1 MLFKSILALM
11 ALGLLTITG
20 WAQTDSSFH
29 PNKKPVLD
37 LPLFTGQI
45 RIDGDLSDPAWRE
58 AAVASNFAEANPGDQ
73 VRPPVQTKVLAGYDE
88 NHLYLAFIAYD
99 SPRAIRAS
107 MRDRDEIFNDD
118 YIGMILDT
126 YGNGAWAYEIFLNPL
141 GIQGDLR
148 WNQNG
153 SEDETFDIVF
163 YSKGKVTDSGYQV
176 EVSIPFSSLRFPD
189 KPEQTWRATFWRNMP
204 RQSRYQM
211 TWASFSR
218 DEPCWP
224 CQFGILKGIRNVK
237 AGSNF
242 EVLPALTGSQAGYIS
257 NDTNPRSPFHNEKAK
272 EELSLNMRALASSN
286 IVFDLAVNPDFSQV
300 ESDPGQIDVN
310 SNFALFFQ
318 ERRPFFQEGSD
329 LYSTWVEAVYTRS
342 INEPEVAGKMT
353 AQLGRTSLGYFGA
366 RDKSS
371 PIILPLSERTV
382 IVQNGKS
389 TSNVFRIKR
398 SLLEDS
404 FIGAMAT
411 MRSFDDGGSGAL
423 LSTESSL
430 RFIRNYRLNLQ
441 LAASRIGEPNKP
453 ELTSDVEEKYFAGGH
468 TVALDGETFWGHAVV
483 ATLVRD
489 ARLWNGNLSYV
500 ELSPTFRTDNGFE
513 TRNDFRRIEFW
524 SGLFFRPNGSL
535 IDEITPQ
542 IDIARLWNFRKER
555 KDEWIRPEL
564 NILFKS
570 MTSLDISY
578 LWSRETYKNIYFPG
592 IRGGSIDI
600 SSNFS
605 RYLAIDGALEWGNRI
620 ARNVNPPVLGRM
632 LSAHMSA
639 SFRPIQRM
647 VISPEFNYARMK
659 YPDREEDIFN
669 GFILRNSLKYQFTRE
684 LMLRL
689 IVEYDDFDKNLSVE
703 PLLSYKINPFTIF
716 YVGSSHGYHD
726 YDIPERQLTNTRQ
739 QFFLKFQ
746 YLFQV

>member
-11 ALGLLTITG
+11 ALGLLTVTG
-20 WAQTDSSFH
+20 WTQTDSSFH
-29 PNKKPVLD
+29 PNMKPVLD
-37 LPLFTGQI
+37 MPLFTSEI
-45 RIDGDLSDPAWRE
+45 KIDGDLSDPAWRE
-58 AAVASNFAEANPGDQ
+58 AAVASNFAEDNPGDQ
-73 VRPPVQTKVLAGYDE
+73 VRPPVQTKVLTGYDE

-99 SPRAIRAS
+99 SPDAVRAS

-118 YIGMILDT
+118 YIGMVLDT
-126 YGNGAWAYEIFLNPL
+126 YGNGTWAYEIFLNPL

-153 SEDETFDIVF
+153 SEDATFDIVF

-189 KPEQTWRATFWRNMP
+189 QAEQNWRATFWRNMP
-204 RQSRYQM
+204 RESRYQM

-218 DEPCWP
+218 DVPCWP
-224 CQFGILKGIRNVK
+224 CQFGTLKGIKNVK

-242 EVLPALTGSQAGYIS
+242 EVLPALTASQAGYITD
-257 NDTNPRSPFHNEKAK
+257 DTNPRSPFHNDNAK
-272 EELSLNMRALASSN
+272 GELSLNMRALASSN

-310 SNFALFFQ
+310 SNFALFFE

-329 LYSTWVEAVYTRS
+329 LYSTWVNAVYTRS
-342 INEPEVAGKMT
+342 INEPEIAGKMT
-353 AQLGRTSLGYFGA
+353 AQLGRTSVAYFGA

-371 PIILPLSERTV
+371 PIIIPLSERSV
-382 IVQNGKS
+382 FVQNGKS
-389 TSNVFRIKR
+389 TSNVFRIKQ

-404 FIGAMAT
+404 YIGALAT
-411 MRSFDDGGSGAL
+411 LRNFDDGGSGAL

-430 RFIRNYRLNLQ
+430 RFFRNYRLNLQ
-441 LAASRIGEPNKP
+441 LLASRIGEPNKP
-453 ELTSDVEEKYFAGGH
+453 ELTADVEDKFFAGAH
-468 TVALDGETFWGHAVV
+468 TVALDGETYWGHAVF

-489 ARLWNGNLSYV
+489 ARLWNANLTYV
-500 ELSPTFRTDNGFE
+500 EYSPTFRTDNGFS
-513 TRNDFRRIEFW
+513 TRNDLRRIELW
-524 SGLFFRPNGSL
+524 SGLFFRPNGAL
-535 IDEITPQ
+535 IDEITPE

-555 KDEWIRPEL
+555 KDEWVMPMLR
-564 NILFKS
+564 ILFKS
-570 MTSLDISY
+570 MTELNISY
-578 LWSRETYKNIYFPG
+578 VWSRETYKNIYFPG
-592 IRGGSIDI
+592 INGGTIDI

-620 ARNVNPPVLGRM
+620 ARNLETPVLGRM
-632 LSAHMSA
+632 FTAHMSA
-639 SFRPIQRM
+639 SFRPIQRI
-647 VISPEFNYARMK
+647 VISPEINYARMK

-669 GFILRNSLKYQFTRE
+669 GYIFRNSLKYQFTRE

-689 IVEYDDFDKNLSVE
+689 IVEYDDFDKNLNVE

-726 YDIPERQLTNTRQ
+726 YDIPDRQLTNTRQ

-746 YLFQV
+746 YLFRV